1 MSSFKSSI
9 SSIPTDNLTVFS
21 VMPAFLRATLS
32 ILWWVV
38 LAHHRMDK
46 AALKKAGITGNTVR
60 LSVGIEDIEDLKEDI
75 EEALKQAN
83 K

>member
-1 MSSFKSSI
+1 
-9 SSIPTDNLTVFS
+9 
-21 VMPAFLRATLS
+21 
-32 ILWWVV
+32 
-38 LAHHRMDK
+38 MDK
-46 AALKKAGITGNTVR
+46 AALKKAGITENTVR

>member
-21 VMPAFLRATLS
+21 VMPAFLRA
-32 ILWWVV
+32 
-38 LAHHRMDK
+38 
-46 AALKKAGITGNTVR
+46 LKKAGITENTVR

>member
-1 MSSFKSSI
+1 
-9 SSIPTDNLTVFS
+9 
-21 VMPAFLRATLS
+21 
-32 ILWWVV
+32 
-38 LAHHRMDK
+38 MDK
-46 AALKKAGITGNTVR
+46 VALKKAGITENTVR